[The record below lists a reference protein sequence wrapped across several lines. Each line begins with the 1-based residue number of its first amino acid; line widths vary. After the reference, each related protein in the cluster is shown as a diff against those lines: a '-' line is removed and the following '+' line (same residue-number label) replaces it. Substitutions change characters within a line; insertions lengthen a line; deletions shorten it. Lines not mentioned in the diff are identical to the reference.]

1 MPSTPKISVIIP
13 TYNQEKFIGRCLRSL
28 LDQSHERFNY
38 EIIVIDD
45 ASQDKTLYALNL
57 FKEDIKIILN
67 KKNKGLPYSINKGI
81 ISAKGKF
88 IVRVDADDYVNRE
101 FLKILSI
108 YLTENEYMDAVSC
121 DYLVVN
127 DKEKIIKRENSAK
140 KPIGCGIMF
149 RTEQLIDLGMYDKS
163 FYVQEDRD
171 LRYRFLKKYKIT
183 RVQIPL
189 YRYRKHET
197 NITNDKNNMKKHLK
211 RFKKK
216 HRIKSV
222 K

>member
-1 MPSTPKISVIIP
+1 MS
-13 TYNQEKFIGRCLRSL
+13 
-28 LDQSHERFNY
+28 

-57 FKEDIKIILN
+57 FKEDIKIIFN
-67 KKNKGLPYSINKGI
+67 KKNKGLPYTINKGI

-101 FLKILSI
+101 FLKVLSI
-108 YLTENEYMDAVSC
+108 YLTENEHMDAVSC
-121 DYLVVN
+121 DYIVVN

-149 RTEQLIDLGMYDKS
+149 RTEQLIELGMYDKS

-183 RVQIPL
+183 RVEIPL

-197 NITNDKNNMKKHLK
+197 NITNNKNNMNKHLK

-216 HRIKSV
+216 HRIK
-222 K
+222 